1 MTESDVIVVS
11 SKGQVVIPQDLRE
24 KLGIRSRS
32 KLLVYGY
39 RDALVMKKIEADET
53 IERLEE
59 LYNRIDARVEK
70 YGLRR
75 LSEREINDLV
85 QRYRHGKNKAF
96 R

>member
-1 MTESDVIVVS
+1 MAESDVIVVS

-24 KLGIRSRS
+24 KLGIRPRS
-32 KLLVYGY
+32 KLLVYGHG
-39 RDALVMKKIEADET
+39 DALVMKKIEVDEA

-59 LYNRIDARVEK
+59 LYKRIDARVEK

-85 QRYRHGKNKAF
+85 QKYRHGRKQGV
-96 R
+96 